1 MGAKFFK
8 VGTSGQLRKCS
19 ERRSDSCDP
28 LETDGCCAVIPCD
41 YCLEF
46 ETYDGIQYGTA
57 SFSSSGWAGTI
68 AGAAFFGFWERGYPY
83 AVLPERVGNSIG
95 MGFRLSQR
103 GLATMGSPVTEPG
116 RDSDEV
122 EELQES
128 FVHTRFLIGDSPVT
142 QNQYLKVMGTNP
154 SQFQPNGEMRPVEMV
169 TLFNAMSF
177 CAKLTALPAE
187 QAAGRSYRLPDEAEW
202 EYACRAGTTTHDT
215 FLVPT
220 SLAYTFGNDAYG
232 PDPNNLDRHAH
243 FIDNSI
249 GRTQNVKNKAVNA
262 WDISDMHGNVWE
274 WANSVRIDTPPDA
287 DHDYNIAR
295 GGAWDSPAADCRS
308 ASRQL
313 FDIDAGRN
321 NLGFRVICKIAPTF
335 LDGECY
341 FKVNLDG
348 EEVYA
353 KTCPEGQSCRDS
365 SDEAEV
371 IIDYEAGTLRWIKQ
385 EYRPLEYRI
394 DDVTGCK
401 TYFCGDCECTCEC
414 LCATVKDSTGLTIA
428 TGEICDTAYPCDGP
442 IWAGTIGGYEI
453 SLALAHDIYGEC
465 VIVPTIDGIEGSGI
479 LVAGCKTISAT
490 IELDGY
496 DTLEVVCKLCSCDTT
511 IEAVCCPSRNCPYG
525 SGDNP
530 LPNTL
535 TLELTASFPVP
546 GAVSP
551 SGSGCSVPESSD
563 CFNLTFPLFLSVC
576 ENGQIVYAGVGEKN
590 CTWCSRSFTTR
601 ISATLTCGASGEG
614 GWYLSF
620 ELLSP
625 PGDCPTDD
633 TYFIS
638 GMGQDSCDPILLS
651 GDMEKCVE
659 CANMVCTICSIVLP
673 GPIIVPVLATH
684 AAFCLSAL
692 IYESP

>member
-1 MGAKFFK
+1 MGAKFFQI
-8 VGTSGQLRKCS
+8 GTSGQLKKCS

-365 SDEAEV
+365 SDEAGV
-371 IIDYEAGTLRWIKQ
+371 TIDDESGILRWIKQ
-385 EYRPLEYRI
+385 ELKPLPHRI
-394 DDVTGCK
+394 DEETGC
-401 TYFCGDCECTCEC
+401 TTNFCGDCECTVEC
-414 LCATVKDSTGLTIA
+414 LCVTVKDSTGTIIA
-428 TGEICDTAYPCDGP
+428 TGEICGTLYPCEGAS
-442 IWAGTIGGYEI
+442 WAGTIGDYHI
-453 SLALAHDIYGEC
+453 SLSLSHDIYGAC
-465 VIVPTIDGIEGSGI
+465 VLVSMINGIDGAVTAVTGCTDFAVTID
-479 LVAGCKTISAT
+479 
-490 IELDGY
+490 LDNY
-496 DTLEVVCKLCSCDTT
+496 ETLEVVSKLCGICDR
-511 IEAVCCPSRNCPYG
+511 IDRIDLPFCLCS
-525 SGDNP
+525 P
-530 LPNTL
+530 LEKTL
-535 TLELTASFPVP
+535 HYTVT
-546 GAVSP
+546 G
-551 SGSGCSVPESSD
+551 SGSGMCSFSGEMIFEDGVSPTWISD
-563 CFNLTFPLFLSVC
+563 EVSFPTSPATLARIHLTCVSRDALFPLNGFTAEDLAEVNSAFWYQVSIVPSSGGAASNTTPGNYKDPDILLGWVGRCLDGFLVVAYFLNTSC
-576 ENGQIVYAGVGEKN
+576 GGVGDGLVSVVITE
-590 CTWCSRSFTTR
+590 
-601 ISATLTCGASGEG
+601 
-614 GWYLSF
+614 
-620 ELLSP
+620 
-625 PGDCPTDD
+625 
-633 TYFIS
+633 
-638 GMGQDSCDPILLS
+638 
-651 GDMEKCVE
+651 
-659 CANMVCTICSIVLP
+659 
-673 GPIIVPVLATH
+673 
-684 AAFCLSAL
+684 
-692 IYESP
+692 